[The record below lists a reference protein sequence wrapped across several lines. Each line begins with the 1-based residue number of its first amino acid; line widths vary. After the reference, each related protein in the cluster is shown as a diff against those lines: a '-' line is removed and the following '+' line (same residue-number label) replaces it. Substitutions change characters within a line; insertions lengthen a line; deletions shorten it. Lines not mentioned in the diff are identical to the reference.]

1 MRTFELLRSAALG
14 LVLAAAATTLE
25 TSVAAAQEHTF
36 KLHHFLGA
44 KAPAQT
50 KMLEP
55 WAKKVEENSG
65 GKVKI
70 EIYPAMTLGGRP
82 P

>member
-1 MRTFELLRSAALG
+1 MRRFHGVKGVALG
-14 LVLAAAATTLE
+14 IAIALAGSAGA
-25 TSVAAAQEHTF
+25 SAQEYTF
-36 KLHHFLGA
+36 KLHHLLGA
-44 KAPAQT
+44 KSPAQT

>member
-1 MRTFELLRSAALG
+1 MRALRLVTGVALGAVLALAGTSAA
-14 LVLAAAATTLE
+14 
-25 TSVAAAQEHTF
+25 SAQEYTF
-36 KLHHFLGA
+36 KLHHLLGA
-44 KAPAQT
+44 KSPAQT